1 MLDLFDTNTFLVNL
15 LRFFLD
21 ILQSIHNILQDT
33 SIFHYTLSHC
43 NQQLVHTLRTVH
55 QHSFRCIV
63 NKIEERIHTST
74 QQIDVL
80 AIERGNKR
88 LVQFLVQLSG
98 DHISTMLVLL
108 DVLVQRF
115 LFFRVLLL

>member
-33 SIFHYTLSHC
+33 SIFHNTLPHR

-55 QHSFRCIV
+55 QHSFRGIV
-63 NKIEERIHTST
+63 NKIKERVHTAT
-74 QQIDVL
+74 QQINIL

-88 LVQFLVQLSG
+88 LVQFLV
-98 DHISTMLVLL
+98 
-108 DVLVQRF
+108 
-115 LFFRVLLL
+115 